1 MSTTLADDE
10 PEPEA
15 AFEGDVVTKFT
26 PPTFALEFVRA
37 MRKRAGLSHIPSVR
51 TTVALPRFLTARYFR
66 TGKLSAKDYVEAA
79 VYLTTPE
86 DQGAAFEVARE
97 LLFPK
102 DRPAAKT
109 AAPTAVLDVAG
120 AAVVTPDP
128 PAVDDGPSVLE
139 SLAGMNL
146 DLGSLDLAALD
157 RMLDAQVAA
166 ASEMKSLDL
175 ITQFATSDDPAQQS
189 LATLATTFGGA
200 GELEADGIHD
210 EAAARRF
217 LLQRLLGGLGELSPE
232 TIASAGHAGFAQP
245 LLDDAQTPWERAG
258 LHAASGAHDEANVI
272 LDDLLATGS
281 ARDLGRAL
289 RFIRAGDPPAAAPYQ
304 ARALSSAR
312 HLADWAEILD
322 GLGTFVPPPDALI
335 AQSARENIRLALQA
349 ATVMDTAFRT
359 PSFAYEDWSSDAPDD
374 DTTEE
379 PERPPL
385 RHAVFDRWAD
395 GLAEPPDLDVLVDIC
410 VPTARW
416 AALVEGAVVRY
427 RAELATLE
435 QRPPD
440 DRMDGIR
447 AALQLAGRA
456 KDTKA
461 TAGKLAASELA
472 TSVMVLVGSR
482 TRFLPLLDALLDLG
496 LVPHDAAAVV
506 AAGTVLGIAEEEIYA
521 RLSQPLEQL
530 KFLIEGNVQ
539 DLRRYVDLVAK
550 ITHVPD
556 DLLEHLLACCVRD
569 GNRMGLALLLAI
581 ALGPVLARTGTLVPR
596 DLVDASFNYR
606 GIGGGENLLLQWY
619 EHRDTVPSEFKDRV
633 RALAKQ
639 ALIDAALEWVH
650 AGVGGAEK
658 GLVPQ
663 ARTRPYR
670 VGDELDLLDIDGTL
684 ESLALSGKAIDQIS
698 DEDLLVSD
706 TTSGRAGFGVLID
719 ISGSMSG
726 RDLAVCAIASV
737 MLLGRLRPEE
747 LALALFESNTHV
759 VKGFAST
766 RDLDEVANE
775 LLDLRATG
783 GTRVDSALR
792 FMADELASQP
802 ELERR
807 VFFLLSDFEF
817 FESKDQLA
825 PLLDELAQLDVHFI
839 GAGHGHV
846 SKTTSALFTQQLGG
860 QVTRIPS
867 LAKLPELLLS
877 ALAWVAG
884 GSLR

>member
-1 MSTTLADDE
+1 MKPLADDE

-15 AFEGDVVTKFT
+15 FFEGDVVSKFT
-26 PPTFALEFVRA
+26 PPSFALEFVRA

-51 TTVALPRFLTARYFR
+51 TSVALPRFLTARYFR
-66 TGKLSAKDYVEAA
+66 TGKLTAKDYVEAA
-79 VYLTTPE
+79 VFLTVPE

-102 DRPAAKT
+102 DRVAQKPAET
-109 AAPTAVLDVAG
+109 ASVLAVEG
-120 AAVVTPDP
+120 ASVVTPDV

-146 DLGSLDLAALD
+146 DLGNLDLAALD
-157 RMLDAQVAA
+157 QMLDAQATA

-175 ITQFATSDDPAQQS
+175 ITALSTSGDRAQQS
-189 LATLATTFGGA
+189 LAALATTFGGA
-200 GELEADGIHD
+200 AALEADGIHD
-210 EAAARRF
+210 ETSARRF
-217 LLQRLLGGLGELSPE
+217 LLERLLGGLGELAPE
-232 TIASAGHAGFAQP
+232 TIAAAGRSGFAEP
-245 LLDDAQTPWERAG
+245 LLDDAAQPWERAG
-258 LHAASGAHDEANVI
+258 LHAASGQHTEANAI

-304 ARALSSAR
+304 TRALSSAR

-359 PSFAYEDWSSDAPDD
+359 PSFDYEDWSDEPDD
-374 DTTEE
+374 GPDE
-379 PERPPL
+379 PDVPEQPPL
-385 RHAVFDRWAD
+385 RHTVFDRWAD
-395 GLAEPPDLDVLVDIC
+395 GLTESPGLDVLVDIC
-410 VPTARW
+410 VPTPRW
-416 AALVEGAVVRY
+416 TKLVEAAVVIY
-427 RAELATLE
+427 RAEMAALE
-435 QRPPD
+435 QRAPD

-447 AALQLAGRA
+447 AALQLAGRL
-456 KDTKA
+456 KETKT

-472 TSVMVLVGSR
+472 TSAMVIVGSR
-482 TRFLPLLDALLDLG
+482 TRFLPLLDAILDLG

-506 AAGTVLGIAEEEIYA
+506 SAGTVLDIAEEEIYA

-539 DLRRYVDLVAK
+539 DLRRYLDLVDK
-550 ITHVPD
+550 ITMVPH

-581 ALGPVLARTGTLVPR
+581 ALGPVLAHAGTLVPTE
-596 DLVDASFNYR
+596 LVDASFNYR

-619 EHRDTVPSEFKDRV
+619 EHRDSVPSDFKNRV

-639 ALIDAALEWVH
+639 ALIDAALVWVH

-663 ARTRPYR
+663 SRTRPYR
-670 VGDELDLLDIDGTL
+670 AGDELDLLDIDGTL
-684 ESLALSGKAIDQIS
+684 ESLAMSGKAIDQIS

-726 RDLAVCAIASV
+726 RDLAVCAIATV
-737 MLLGRLRPEE
+737 MLLGRLKSEE

-759 VKGFAST
+759 IKGFSST
-766 RDLDEVANE
+766 RDLDDVANE

-783 GTRVDSALR
+783 GTRVDAALR
-792 FMADELASQP
+792 FIADEFASQT
-802 ELERR
+802 EFERR

-817 FESKDQLA
+817 FESH
-825 PLLDELAQLDVHFI
+825 DELSTLLEELQQLDVNFI

-846 SKTTSALFTQQLGG
+846 AKATSALFTSRLGG

-867 LAKLPELLLS
+867 LAKLPELLLQ
-877 ALAWVAG
+877 ALAWIAG
-884 GSLR
+884 GSMR